1 MQNAI
6 LNPTPSK
13 LIYALPAFLILPQP
27 SKNSEGNKTLQAL
40 YGKILFVC
48 KAISEAMLV
57 L

>member
-13 LIYALPAFLILPQP
+13 LIPALPVFLFPLPP
-27 SKNSEGNKTLQAL
+27 KKNSEGNKTLQAL
-40 YGKILFVC
+40 YGKILFVF
-48 KAISEAMLV
+48 KAISEARLV